1 MLCFLGELY
10 RDLEQP
16 EEAIDALDRA
26 IRLHE
31 IVCETNPQQAA
42 ATQFVSGC
50 LTVGIDQ
57 LTLERTSTM
66 KTLAEE
72 QIKAGNI

>member
-16 EEAIDALDRA
+16 EDAIDALDRA

-31 IVCETNPQQAA
+31 IVCETNPEQAA

-50 LTVGIDQ
+50 LTVGID
-57 LTLERTSTM
+57 
-66 KTLAEE
+66 
-72 QIKAGNI
+72 